1 MSGDRNPYPG
11 RLGVVEEGA
20 IADVLLADGNPLER
34 LSLLATPL
42 SSPSVIIKGDA
53 NEMCPPNQRR
63 RGHDR

>member
-1 MSGDRNPYPG
+1 
-11 RLGVVEEGA
+11 
-20 IADVLLADGNPLER
+20 VLLADGNPLER
-34 LSLLATPL
+34 LPLLATPL